1 MLPLRQPASPHLHIK
16 FLRYDLSSRSKQ
28 TKVQHF
34 NFHSLFQALE
44 KFSTLMK
51 EISSKLD
58 DFMHEIVDC
67 DMGNDPTQTKE
78 LLDCQES
85 RLVYLNTVILRTKY

>member
-1 MLPLRQPASPHLHIK
+1 
-16 FLRYDLSSRSKQ
+16 
-28 TKVQHF
+28 
-34 NFHSLFQALE
+34 
-44 KFSTLMK
+44 MK

-78 LLDCQES
+78 LLDCQEC
-85 RLVYLNTVILRTKY
+85 RLVCEIYYSNTYIKL

>member
-1 MLPLRQPASPHLHIK
+1 ML
-16 FLRYDLSSRSKQ
+16 
-28 TKVQHF
+28 
-34 NFHSLFQALE
+34 LFQALE

-78 LLDCQES
+78 LLDCQEN
-85 RLVYLNTVILRTKY
+85 R

>member
-1 MLPLRQPASPHLHIK
+1 MVSYQNTRKGQ
-16 FLRYDLSSRSKQ
+16 
-28 TKVQHF
+28 
-34 NFHSLFQALE
+34 NLFQALE

-85 RLVYLNTVILRTKY
+85 RWDIINSFILFQ